1 MAGTNLTVFSSPV
14 FPQLFDFEIRR
25 VGEIVR
31 ANYEQAF
38 LTTCCHEEP
47 IGMWSDHTSE
57 KCNRDAVVHDL
68 ESGQEFCSKHFTR
81 LQLRRELEAL

>member
-1 MAGTNLTVFSSPV
+1 MAVPHLTSIHSSE
-14 FPQLFDFEIRR
+14 FPQVLDGAINRLIDRVEEIRKP
-25 VGEIVR
+25 
-31 ANYEQAF
+31 Q
-38 LTTCCHEEP
+38 LSTCCHEEP

-68 ESGQEFCSKHFTR
+68 ESGQEFCSRHFTR